1 MFTFLLSKKTQTSR
15 TKAAQQNNFNTKQ
28 REFRNLSA
36 LREQLLIKHDKA
48 NKNYKNALSEHQD
61 ISNSLSPYSNSTEF
75 AKQIIIFS
83 AILGALFDLLL
94 WVNIFDNKFGQ
105 GYWANSAE
113 KASAIVLT
121 FAYAFVAAMLG
132 VSKEER
138 RVISNR
144 DVDLQTN
151 PKEQAIF
158 NSLKDS
164 SPVWLILFTGIS
176 LISVAFR
183 FTQSGT
189 FFEHTL
195 LSSLGVIIG
204 LVISTIAYHFH
215 DIYDSHIKAS
225 KNNLNKF
232 EEVFE
237 KLDDQK
243 NKLDLKIKDLQSLIE
258 DLQTYTFGKPKEEKT
273 LNEQE

>member
-28 REFRNLSA
+28 REFRNLLA

-121 FAYAFVAAMLG
+121 FAYAFVATMLG

-176 LISVAFR
+176 LISAAFR

-189 FFEHTL
+189 LFEHTL
-195 LSSLGVIIG
+195 LSSLGVIVG

-232 EEVFE
+232 EKVFE

-243 NKLDLKIKDLQSLIE
+243 NKLDLKIKDFQSLVE
-258 DLQTYTFGKPKEEKT
+258 DLQTYTFGKPKKEKT

>member
-15 TKAAQQNNFNTKQ
+15 TNAARQNNFNTKQ

-48 NKNYKNALSEHQD
+48 NKNYKNALSQHQD

-232 EEVFE
+232 EKVFE

>member
-28 REFRNLSA
+28 REFRNLLA

-48 NKNYKNALSEHQD
+48 SKNYKNALFEHQD
-61 ISNSLSPYSNSTEF
+61 ISNSLLPYSNSTEF

-144 DVDLQTN
+144 DVDIQTN

-189 FFEHTL
+189 LFEHIL
-195 LSSLGVIIG
+195 LSSLGVIVG

-232 EEVFE
+232 EKVFE

-243 NKLDLKIKDLQSLIE
+243 NKLDLKIKDLQSLVE
-258 DLQTYTFGKPKEEKT
+258 DLQTYTFGKPKQEKT

>member
-15 TKAAQQNNFNTKQ
+15 TKATQQSNFNTKQ
-28 REFRNLSA
+28 REFRNLLA

-48 NKNYKNALSEHQD
+48 NKNYKNDLSEHQD

-176 LISVAFR
+176 LISIAFR

-232 EEVFE
+232 EKVFE

-243 NKLDLKIKDLQSLIE
+243 NKLDLKIKDLQSLVE